1 MYSVPEIVAEPA
13 CLPVNAH
20 AHAAV
25 GATDAHPA
33 RQAGRIADRSA
44 RSVELELVGALGV
57 AVERRFRRENNGRR
71 GRLANLYRSGR
82 LDRHVEVLGAHRRA
96 AHDVLLR
103 RGRWCARDWRSR
115 RRLRGSRRGLAAGS
129 GFRLGGFWRRLRSGV
144 WLRRDR
150 GGRRGID
157 RRRARRRV
165 ALADAAAASN
175 AGGSGATAEAGSLAL
190 DADDF
195 LPQPAKI
202 ESARK
207 APPAALESR
216 ITVFVP
222 GAASAGQCPSRS
234 SNIVA
239 EIFAI
244 SRV

>member
-1 MYSVPEIVAEPA
+1 MSLQWNGAFAARTMVAVAALPTCTGVGAWIDTLKCSAPTDVPRTMCCFGGGGGALA
-13 CLPVNAH
+13 TGAADAGC
-20 AHAAV
+20 AAV
-25 GATDAHPA
+25 GAA
-33 RQAGRIADRSA
+33 S
-44 RSVELELVGALGV
+44 L
-57 AVERRFRRENNGRR
+57 
-71 GRLANLYRSGR
+71 LA
-82 LDRHVEVLGAHRRA
+82 A
-96 AHDVLLR
+96 AFA
-103 RGRWCARDWRSR
+103 W
-115 RRLRGSRRGLAAGS
+115 AGS
-129 GFRLGGFWRRLRSGV
+129 GAAFGAACGCGATGADAAESTAVALADG
-144 WLRRDR
+144 
-150 GGRRGID
+150 
-157 RRRARRRV
+157 V